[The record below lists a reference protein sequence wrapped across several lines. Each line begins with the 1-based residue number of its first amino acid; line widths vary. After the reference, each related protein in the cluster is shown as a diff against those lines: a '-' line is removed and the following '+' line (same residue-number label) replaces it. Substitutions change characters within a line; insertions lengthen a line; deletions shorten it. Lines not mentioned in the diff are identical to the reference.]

1 MQNPPPIEN
10 TKLCKVLN
18 GAKRLNEKQT
28 SIPFF
33 QINKRLLGLPDE
45 AEYEELR
52 VCEGW
57 IISETKEIQVQ

>member
-1 MQNPPPIEN
+1 MS
-10 TKLCKVLN
+10 KKM
-18 GAKRLNEKQT
+18 KRKTNKH
-28 SIPFF
+28 PFF

-45 AEYEELR
+45 AEYEQLR

>member
-1 MQNPPPIEN
+1 MEQKDE
-10 TKLCKVLN
+10 TKTNKH
-18 GAKRLNEKQT
+18 
-28 SIPFF
+28 PFF

-45 AEYEELR
+45 YEQLR

>member
-1 MQNPPPIEN
+1 MQSSELSKNEN
-10 TKLCKVLN
+10 ETKNKH
-18 GAKRLNEKQT
+18 E
-28 SIPFF
+28 SFF

-45 AEYEELR
+45 YEQLR

>member
-1 MQNPPPIEN
+1 MS
-10 TKLCKVLN
+10 KKM
-18 GAKRLNEKQT
+18 KRKTNKH
-28 SIPFF
+28 PFF

-45 AEYEELR
+45 AENKQLR